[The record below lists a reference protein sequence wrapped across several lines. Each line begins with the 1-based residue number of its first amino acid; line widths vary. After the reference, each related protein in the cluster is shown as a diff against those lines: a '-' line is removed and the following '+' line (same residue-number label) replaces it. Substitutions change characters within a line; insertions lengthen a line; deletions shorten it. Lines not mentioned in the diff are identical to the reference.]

1 MLFNNDTKSMSLVTL
16 WSSYILHTLL
26 NCELYTSCHCTVCKS
41 LIILNSEFVQLYSIL
56 YLIQISVGSGLIFIF
71 NWEWWTLKQGL
82 ELGVGGVMEV
92 CMCGSRSECPI
103 SISQINY
110 FPMLCVWLLVT
121 AGICDCGH
129 WVRRPGRLPGH
140 WLFLHYTVM
149 SLELQTKVHTKVCNH
164 I

>member
-82 ELGVGGVMEV
+82 ELGVYGGVVEV

-110 FPMLCVWLLVT
+110 FPMLCVCGCWSPLVFVIVAIEWGDQGDCLVT
-121 AGICDCGH
+121 DCSSITPWCH
-129 WVRRPGRLPGH
+129 
-140 WLFLHYTVM
+140 
-149 SLELQTKVHTKVCNH
+149 
-164 I
+164 

>member
-82 ELGVGGVMEV
+82 ELGVGGAVVEV

-110 FPMLCVWLLVT
+110 FPMCCVCGCWSPLVFVIVAIEWGDQGDCLVT
-121 AGICDCGH
+121 DCSSITPWCH
-129 WVRRPGRLPGH
+129 
-140 WLFLHYTVM
+140 
-149 SLELQTKVHTKVCNH
+149 
-164 I
+164 

>member
-26 NCELYTSCHCTVCKS
+26 NCELYTSYHCTVCKS

-71 NWEWWTLKQGL
+71 NWESWTLKQGL

-110 FPMLCVWLLVT
+110 FPMLCVCGCWSPLVFVIVAIEWGDQGDCLVT
-121 AGICDCGH
+121 DCSSITPWCH
-129 WVRRPGRLPGH
+129 
-140 WLFLHYTVM
+140 
-149 SLELQTKVHTKVCNH
+149 
-164 I
+164 

>member
-110 FPMLCVWLLVT
+110 FPMLCVCGCCWSPLVFVIVAIEWGDQGDCLVT
-121 AGICDCGH
+121 DCSSITPWCH
-129 WVRRPGRLPGH
+129 
-140 WLFLHYTVM
+140 
-149 SLELQTKVHTKVCNH
+149 
-164 I
+164 

>member
-82 ELGVGGVMEV
+82 ELGVGGVVEV

-110 FPMLCVWLLVT
+110 FPMLCVCVAAGHRWYLWLWPLSEETRETAWSLIVPPLHRDVT
-121 AGICDCGH
+121 RASNQGPHEG
-129 WVRRPGRLPGH
+129 L
-140 WLFLHYTVM
+140 
-149 SLELQTKVHTKVCNH
+149 
-164 I
+164 